1 MARKSNKKKKTPE
14 IIKKK
19 LLASTLELL
28 DVEEDYLELN
38 EKVKNAKEPT
48 DGIALIKKWE
58 GLLKEANRKI
68 INIIGK

>member
-38 EKVKNAKEPT
+38 EKVENAKEPT
-48 DGIALIKKWE
+48 DGIALITKWE